1 MFYGSV
7 ASLVKRTLGQ
17 TQKKRATGEK
27 LVGGRNTQQ
36 IALDGSKAKDVME
49 NRHVWVEGW
58 QLFTLGI
65 KQETREA
72 E

>member
-1 MFYGSV
+1 MLS
-7 ASLVKRTLGQ
+7 TLGQ

-27 LVGGRNTQQ
+27 LVGVRNREQ
-36 IALDGSKAKDVME
+36 IALDGSKAKDAME
-49 NRHVWVEGW
+49 NRDVWVEGW
-58 QLFTLGI
+58 QLFTQGI